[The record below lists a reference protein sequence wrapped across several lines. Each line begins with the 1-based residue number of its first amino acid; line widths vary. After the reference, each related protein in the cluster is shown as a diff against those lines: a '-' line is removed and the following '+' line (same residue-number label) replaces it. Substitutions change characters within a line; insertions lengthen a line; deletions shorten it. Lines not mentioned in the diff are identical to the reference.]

1 MKLLSGTVLLLA
13 SEQAFAHAQL
23 VQFPNHEEAAA
34 VLKTAS
40 SFVLTHSADCDRLL
54 CGGEGSYNTSACRLR
69 STLNKLS

>member
-34 VLKTAS
+34 VLIPAS
-40 SFVLTHSADCDRLL
+40 AVFLILGSILVIWGLL
-54 CGGEGSYNTSACRLR
+54 SEVR
-69 STLNKLS
+69 NKSK